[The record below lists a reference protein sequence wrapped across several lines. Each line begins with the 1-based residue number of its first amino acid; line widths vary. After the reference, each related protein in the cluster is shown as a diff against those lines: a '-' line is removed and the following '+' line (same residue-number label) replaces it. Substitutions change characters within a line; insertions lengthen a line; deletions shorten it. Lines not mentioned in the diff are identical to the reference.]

1 MAIWRTWGRGC
12 YPEVMDPEVEIEGFI
27 AKLTDE
33 VAGQLRAARI
43 KMRER
48 LPGALE
54 IVYDNFN
61 ALAIGYGPTE
71 RSKDIIFSIAGFPLW
86 VSRFLV
92 GGPFLS
98 DPKGLLKGEGS
109 TVRHIVLKDTQVASG
124 RSPRGVIVVRWC
136 RQVSRYQ
143 PPSGCGCMPNAS
155 GSETNNSSPTLT
167 R

>member
-92 GGPFLS
+92 GGPFRS

-109 TVRHIVLKDTQVASG
+109 TVRHIVLKTPATLNDPDVKDLMDQAIVRAVIPLNAAQPFRTVIKSISVNQ
-124 RSPRGVIVVRWC
+124 RPRR
-136 RQVSRYQ
+136 
-143 PPSGCGCMPNAS
+143 PA
-155 GSETNNSSPTLT
+155 
-167 R
+167 